1 MIVSFLIATIID
13 ELILSISVA
22 YFFRVKHAIC
32 YILSVIMISVIETW
46 TFSLMH
52 IDNVVL
58 ITFVIM
64 THLILL
70 MLIDNDNIIQ
80 KLSFILFFMFILLCS
95 NYLPPYVYSVVN
107 GVVLIKSNEIH
118 MNFITLMFLS
128 RFIFANFSLF
138 FCAYFKRKNYSFIT
152 DKYQVVIAIMLDMI
166 FIFTLLGESLVYES
180 MSRIV
185 VLIIMFQ
192 LIILSVLFCV
202 LYNKIQMENR
212 EKSELIRKISKL
224 EYLRINRDN
233 ISHMYDTII
242 SKEHSMIYFLR
253 KIKMLLNCEKHNNKD
268 TINLIDEE
276 ISKIVSY
283 RFISSTGNPSFDIE
297 VANKINLLKEEGY
310 DFKIISIIG
319 IDSAINNKNVI
330 ESVNQFIDFVSLYSK
345 SKKIELRIKKKDNL
359 LIIKAISLYS
369 ADIPDRYHKRSIDGT
384 ESESLNEVIYL

>member
-1 MIVSFLIATIID
+1 
-13 ELILSISVA
+13 
-22 YFFRVKHAIC
+22 
-32 YILSVIMISVIETW
+32 MISVIETW

-107 GVVLIKSNEIH
+107 GVVLIKSNEMH

-128 RFIFANFSLF
+128 RFIFANFALV
-138 FCAYFKRKNYSFIT
+138 FCTYFKRRNYSFIT
-152 DKYQVVIAIMLDMI
+152 NKYQVVIAIMLDMI
-166 FIFTLLGESLVYES
+166 FIFTLLGESLAYER

-185 VLIIMFQ
+185 VLMIMFQ

-212 EKSELIRKISKL
+212 EKLELIRKISKL
-224 EYLRINRDN
+224 EYLRMNRDN

-253 KIKMLLNCEKHNNKD
+253 KIKMLLNCEKHNNKN

-283 RFISSTGNPSFDIE
+283 RFISNTGNPSFDIE
-297 VANKINLLKEEGY
+297 VANKINLLKEEGF

-319 IDSAINNKNVI
+319 IDSAINNRNVI
-330 ESVNQFIDFVSLYSK
+330 EEVNQFIDFVSLYSK

>member
-1 MIVSFLIATIID
+1 MIVDFLIAVIID

-46 TFSLMH
+46 TFSLMY
-52 IDNVVL
+52 INNVVL

-107 GVVLIKSNEIH
+107 GEVLIKSNEIH

-138 FCAYFKRKNYSFIT
+138 FCTYFKRRNYSFIT

-166 FIFTLLGESLVYES
+166 FIFTLLGESFVYES

-192 LIILSVLFCV
+192 LTILSVLFCV
-202 LYNKIQMENR
+202 LYNKIQMGNR
-212 EKSELIRKISKL
+212 EKIELIRKTSKL
-224 EYLRINRDN
+224 EYLRMNRDN
-233 ISHMYDTII
+233 ISHMY
-242 SKEHSMIYFLR
+242 
-253 KIKMLLNCEKHNNKD
+253 D

-283 RFISSTGNPSFDIE
+283 RFISNTGNPSFDIE

-310 DFKIISIIG
+310 DFKIIFMIG

-330 ESVNQFIDFVSLYSK
+330 EEVNQFIDFVSLYSK
-345 SKKIELRIKKKDNL
+345 SKKIELRIKKQDNL
-359 LIIKAISLYS
+359 LLIKAISLYS
-369 ADIPDRYHKRSIDGT
+369 DDIPDRYHKRSIDGT